1 MMKLIVQLSY
11 GTRVCDLTE
20 GLVAS
25 EVASQFGITDPV
37 LYQEFAE
44 SDFDPACFL
53 YIGCFTL
60 SAGVVGFDLAAAQE
74 IETAQ
79 AKAKAAS
86 EQTALL
92 NGYTVEVLTAQASLP
107 VSDRSP
113 EAQAVLD
120 DLNAQAAELQTRL
133 AAIAAAS
140 TAKELNT
147 TLEAPQ

>member
-25 EVASQFGITDPV
+25 EVASQFGITDPSF
-37 LYQEFAE
+37 YQEFAE

-74 IETAQ
+74 IANTQ
-79 AKAKAAS
+79 AKGKAAT

-92 NGYTVEVLTAQASLP
+92 NGYTVEVLAAQASLP
-107 VSDRSP
+107 VGDRNP
-113 EAQAVLD
+113 AVQAVLD
-120 DLNAQAAELQTRL
+120 DLNTQAAELQAQLT
-133 AAIAAAS
+133 AIAAAGD
-140 TAKELNT
+140 AAALKAA
-147 TLEAPQ
+147 LEG